1 VRFGSLDR
9 RGAGESEVV
18 MNAFGTVLITV
29 VIVSVVIGAVIVAR
43 YGLFGQRW
51 RGEEWMFH
59 GEADTVPH
67 AAPGMSLEERH
78 VIDPEPVA
86 PIEPRQGL
94 IAPGSRMGRGRHV

>member
-1 VRFGSLDR
+1 
-9 RGAGESEVV
+9 

-29 VIVSVVIGAVIVAR
+29 VIAGAIIGVVIVAR

-59 GEADTVPH
+59 GEADTIPH
-67 AAPGMSLEERH
+67 AASGMSFEERH

-86 PIEPRQGL
+86 PIEPGQAL
-94 IAPGSRMGRGRHV
+94 IAPGSRLGRGRGA